1 MARKD
6 FKQQLTT
13 NTELGKGFDSYLNPT
28 SERESP
34 LQEKKELVKRGRPTT
49 STREITKTSQEG
61 TREGETRA
69 TFIVKEGIL
78 ETLKALAFWER
89 KQIKA
94 TIQEALEAYIA
105 TRTPAQIKQAQKA
118 YEESKQ

>member
-1 MARKD
+1 MAKS
-6 FKQQLTT
+6 FS
-13 NTELGKGFDSYLNPT
+13 GGLNSLLQSTQEEPPA
-28 SERESP
+28 RE
-34 LQEKKELVKRGRPTT
+34 QKAHVKRGRPTT

-69 TFIVKEGIL
+69 TFIVKESTL
-78 ETLKALAFWER
+78 ETLKALAFFDR

-94 TIQEALEAYIA
+94 TVQEALEAYIN
-105 TRTPAQIKQAQKA
+105 TRTPAQLKQAQKT